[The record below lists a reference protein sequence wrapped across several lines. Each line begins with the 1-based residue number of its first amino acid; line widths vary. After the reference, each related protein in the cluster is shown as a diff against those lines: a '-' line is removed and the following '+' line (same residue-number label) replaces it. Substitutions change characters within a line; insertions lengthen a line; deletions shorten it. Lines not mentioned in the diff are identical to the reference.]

1 MHLLRITVRFALNDG
16 NNRPQVVIV
25 NLLQGV
31 LHGTN
36 FRAVLFDNL
45 FVVLQVGPGLPQ
57 SIDELLKSRIDI
69 WLF

>member
-25 NLLQGV
+25 NLLQSM

-45 FVVLQVGPGLPQ
+45 FVVLQVGPSLPQ